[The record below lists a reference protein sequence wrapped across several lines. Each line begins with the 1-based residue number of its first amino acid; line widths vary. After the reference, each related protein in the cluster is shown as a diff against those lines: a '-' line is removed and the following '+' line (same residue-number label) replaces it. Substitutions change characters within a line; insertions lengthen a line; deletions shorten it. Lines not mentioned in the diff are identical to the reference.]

1 MTFSIRFLLCNV
13 VIAAL
18 LGVILLFKR
27 ISRKHVTV
35 SSQYHIWYIFML
47 ALLLPF
53 IPHNQ
58 FRPDRLLMRIQRFL
72 ETNSAASVNP
82 SSSGTAGAAS
92 VSSLGV
98 SDLAVSADSTV
109 VSTLT
114 VCLSVIW
121 TAGCILTTLY
131 FLYNIYKIYRIQ
143 KYTYPITAE
152 NEPELYSEYT
162 SCMEELNIK
171 RSVSLYASCSIS
183 SPVSYGLIR
192 PKIMI
197 PQDMDI
203 ELSAQDLRYIFLHE
217 LQHYK
222 HKDAVLNYVSCIF
235 QILYWFNPLIWYGF
249 RVMRKDRE
257 IACDHSVIR
266 TVGRE
271 HAASYGYT
279 LIRYAEKLRQNVFL
293 SPLSRLGGEKKVIVQ
308 RIREIADY
316 KSESPLRKF
325 RGVCVLL
332 LSTMVVYAASPFL
345 TANASTDNT
354 YHFSGE
360 NTESIDLSSYFNG
373 KNGSFVLYD
382 TAKDH
387 YMIYNEDL
395 STQRVSPD
403 STFKIY
409 SGLFAL
415 EEGIISADSTER
427 AWDGTVYSIDS
438 WNQDQTLAT
447 AMQNSA
453 NWYFQE
459 LDEQTG
465 YPALRGYYTKI
476 GYGNC
481 DLSGGIED
489 YWAESTLKIS
499 PAEQVALLSDLLRN
513 KWGFDPENIQAVKD
527 ALFISDTDMGTLY
540 GKTGTGAENG
550 RNTNG
555 WFVGFLET
563 DGNVYCFSL
572 NMQDSEGA
580 SGSAASKAAVNILH
594 DLL

>member
-1 MTFSIRFLLCNV
+1 MRFLLCNV
-13 VIAAL
+13 VMSIL
-18 LGVILLFKR
+18 LGIILLFKR
-27 ISRKHVTV
+27 ISRKHSTA
-35 SSQYHIWYIFML
+35 SSQYHIWYIFMT

-53 IPHNQ
+53 IPHGQ
-58 FRPDRLLMRIQRFL
+58 FRPDQLLMRIQRLL
-72 ETNSAASVNP
+72 ETESASAADTYFH
-82 SSSGTAGAAS
+82 GTENAYS

-98 SDLAVSADSTV
+98 SDLAASVDSTAF
-109 VSTLT
+109 SSLS
-114 VCLSVIW
+114 VCFSVIW
-121 TAGCILTTLY
+121 AAGCIVTMLN
-131 FLYNIYKIYRIQ
+131 FLYNIYKIYRIR
-143 KYTYPITAE
+143 KSAYPITAE
-152 NEPELYSEYT
+152 SEPDLYREYL
-162 SCMEELNIK
+162 SCIKELNIK
-171 RSVSLYASCSIS
+171 RNVTLYASCSIS

-203 ELSAQDLRYIFLHE
+203 ELSAQDLHYIFLHE

-222 HKDAVLNYVSCIF
+222 HKDAVLNYMSCIF
-235 QILYWFNPLIWYGF
+235 QILYWFNPFIWYGF
-249 RVMRKDRE
+249 RIMRKDRE
-257 IACDHSVIR
+257 IACDYSVIR

-271 HAASYGYT
+271 HAADYGYT
-279 LIRYAEKLRQNVFL
+279 LIRYAETLRRNVFL

-316 KSESPLRKF
+316 RSESPLRKF
-325 RGVCVLL
+325 RGICVLL
-332 LSTMVVYAASPFL
+332 LSTMVVYTASPFL
-345 TANASTDNT
+345 TANASTDST
-354 YHFSGE
+354 YHFIGE

-415 EEGIISADSTER
+415 EEGIISADSNER
-427 AWDGTVYSIDS
+427 AWDGTLYSIDS

-481 DLSGGIED
+481 NLSGGIDD

-499 PAEQVALLSDLLRN
+499 PAEQVILLSDFLRN

-527 ALFISDTDMGTLY
+527 ALFISNTDIGTLY
-540 GKTGTGAENG
+540 GKTGTGSRNG

-563 DGNVYCFSL
+563 DENVYCFAL
-572 NMQDSEGA
+572 NMQDSGGA
-580 SGSAASKAAVNILH
+580 SGSAASEAAVSILH

>member
-1 MTFSIRFLLCNV
+1 MTFSVRFLLCNV
-13 VIAAL
+13 VMSIL
-18 LGVILLFKR
+18 LGIILLFKR
-27 ISRKHVTV
+27 ISRKHSTA
-35 SSQYHIWYIFML
+35 SSQYHIWYIFMT

-53 IPHNQ
+53 IPHGQ
-58 FRPDRLLMRIQRFL
+58 FRPDQLLMRIQRLL
-72 ETNSAASVNP
+72 ETESASAADTYFH
-82 SSSGTAGAAS
+82 GTENAYS

-98 SDLAVSADSTV
+98 SDLAASVDSTAF
-109 VSTLT
+109 SSLS
-114 VCLSVIW
+114 VCFSVIW
-121 TAGCILTTLY
+121 AAGCIVTMLN
-131 FLYNIYKIYRIQ
+131 FLYNIYKIYRIR
-143 KYTYPITAE
+143 KSAYPITAE
-152 NEPELYSEYT
+152 SEPDLYREYL
-162 SCMEELNIK
+162 SCIKELNMK
-171 RSVSLYASCSIS
+171 RNVALYASCSIS

-203 ELSAQDLRYIFLHE
+203 ELSAQDLHYIFLHE

-222 HKDAVLNYVSCIF
+222 HKDAVLNYMSCIF
-235 QILYWFNPLIWYGF
+235 QILYWFNPFIWYGF
-249 RVMRKDRE
+249 RIMRKDRE
-257 IACDHSVIR
+257 IACDYSVIR

-271 HAASYGYT
+271 HAADYGYT
-279 LIRYAEKLRQNVFL
+279 LIRYAETLRRNVFL

-316 KSESPLRKF
+316 RSESPLRKF
-325 RGVCVLL
+325 RGICVLL
-332 LSTMVVYAASPFL
+332 LSTMVVYTASPFL
-345 TANASTDNT
+345 TANASTDST
-354 YHFSGE
+354 YHFIGE

-415 EEGIISADSTER
+415 EEGIISADSNER
-427 AWDGTVYSIDS
+427 AWDGTLYSIDS

-481 DLSGGIED
+481 NLSGGIDD

-499 PAEQVALLSDLLRN
+499 PAEQVILLSDFLRN

-527 ALFISDTDMGTLY
+527 ALFISNTDIGTLY
-540 GKTGTGAENG
+540 GKTGTGSRNG

-563 DGNVYCFSL
+563 DENVYCFAL
-572 NMQDSEGA
+572 NMQDSGGA
-580 SGSAASKAAVNILH
+580 SGSAASEAAVSILH

>member
-1 MTFSIRFLLCNV
+1 MTFSIRFLLSNV
-13 VIAAL
+13 VISAL
-18 LGVILLFKR
+18 LGVLLVFKR
-27 ISRKHVTV
+27 ISKRYCTA
-35 SSQYHIWYIFML
+35 SSQYRIWYIFMA
-47 ALLLPF
+47 ALFLPF
-53 IPHNQ
+53 VPHDYIRADQ
-58 FRPDRLLMRIQRFL
+58 LLMRIQRLL
-72 ETNSAASVNP
+72 ETNSAAAVNP
-82 SSSGTAGAAS
+82 SSGTAGAAT
-92 VSSLGV
+92 VSPLGV

-109 VSTLT
+109 VSFLT
-114 VCLSVIW
+114 VCLSAVW
-121 TAGCILTTLY
+121 AAGCIVTTLY
-131 FLYNIYKIYRIQ
+131 FLYNIYKIYMIQ
-143 KYTYPITAE
+143 KSAYHITAE
-152 NEPELYSEYT
+152 NEPELYREYV
-162 SCMEELNIK
+162 SCMDELNIK
-171 RSVSLYASCSIS
+171 HSVPLYASCSIS

-192 PKIMI
+192 PKVMI

-203 ELSAQDLRYIFLHE
+203 ELSAQDLHYIFLHE

-222 HKDAVLNYVSCIF
+222 HKDAVLNYMSCIF
-235 QILYWFNPLIWYGF
+235 QILYWFNPFIWYGF
-249 RVMRKDRE
+249 RIMRKDRE
-257 IACDHSVIR
+257 IACDYSVIR

-271 HAASYGYT
+271 HAADYGYT
-279 LIRYAEKLRQNVFL
+279 LIRYAETLRRNVFL

-316 KSESPLRKF
+316 RSESPLRKF
-325 RGVCVLL
+325 RGICVLL
-332 LSTMVVYAASPFL
+332 LSTMVVYTASPFL
-345 TANASTDNT
+345 TANASTDST
-354 YHFSGE
+354 YHFIGE

-415 EEGIISADSTER
+415 EEGIISADSNER
-427 AWDGTVYSIDS
+427 AWDGTLYSIDS

-481 DLSGGIED
+481 NLSGGIDD

-499 PAEQVALLSDLLRN
+499 PAEQVILLSDFLRN

-527 ALFISDTDMGTLY
+527 ALFISNTDIGTLY
-540 GKTGTGAENG
+540 GKTGTGSRNG

-563 DGNVYCFSL
+563 DENVYCFAL
-572 NMQDSEGA
+572 NMQDSGGA
-580 SGSAASKAAVNILH
+580 SGSAASEAAVSILH

>member
-1 MTFSIRFLLCNV
+1 MTFSIRFLLSNV
-13 VIAAL
+13 VISAL
-18 LGVILLFKR
+18 LGVLLVFKR
-27 ISRKHVTV
+27 ISKRYCTA
-35 SSQYHIWYIFML
+35 SSQYRIWYIFMA
-47 ALLLPF
+47 ALFLPF
-53 IPHNQ
+53 VPHDYIRADQ
-58 FRPDRLLMRIQRFL
+58 LLMRIQRLL
-72 ETNSAASVNP
+72 ETNSSAAVNP
-82 SSSGTAGAAS
+82 SSGTAGAAT
-92 VSSLGV
+92 VSPLGV

-109 VSTLT
+109 VSFLT
-114 VCLSVIW
+114 VCLSAVW
-121 TAGCILTTLY
+121 AAGCIVTTLY
-131 FLYNIYKIYRIQ
+131 FLYNIYKIYMIQ
-143 KYTYPITAE
+143 KSAYHITAE
-152 NEPELYSEYT
+152 NEPELYREYV
-162 SCMEELNIK
+162 SCMDELNIK
-171 RSVSLYASCSIS
+171 HSVPLYASCSIS

-192 PKIMI
+192 PKVMI

-203 ELSAQDLRYIFLHE
+203 ELSAQDLHYIFLHE

-222 HKDAVLNYVSCIF
+222 HKDAVLNYMSCIF
-235 QILYWFNPLIWYGF
+235 QILYWFNPFIWYGF
-249 RVMRKDRE
+249 RIMRKDRE

-271 HAASYGYT
+271 HAADYGYT
-279 LIRYAEKLRQNVFL
+279 LIRYAETLRRNVFL

-316 KSESPLRKF
+316 RSESPLRKF
-325 RGVCVLL
+325 RGICVLL
-332 LSTMVVYAASPFL
+332 LSTMVVYTASPFL
-345 TANASTDNT
+345 TANASTDST
-354 YHFSGE
+354 YHFIGE

-415 EEGIISADSTER
+415 E
-427 AWDGTVYSIDS
+427 AWDGTLYSIDS

-481 DLSGGIED
+481 DLSGGIDD

-499 PAEQVALLSDLLRN
+499 PAEQVILLSDFLRN

-527 ALFISDTDMGTLY
+527 ALFISNTDIGTLY
-540 GKTGTGAENG
+540 GKTGTGSRNG

-555 WFVGFLET
+555 WFGKCLLFCLKHA
-563 DGNVYCFSL
+563 GLGRRFRKRCFRSRCKYT
-572 NMQDSEGA
+572 A
-580 SGSAASKAAVNILH
+580 
-594 DLL
+594 

>member
-235 QILYWFNPLIWYGF
+235 QILP
-249 RVMRKDRE
+249 
-257 IACDHSVIR
+257 
-266 TVGRE
+266 
-271 HAASYGYT
+271 
-279 LIRYAEKLRQNVFL
+279 
-293 SPLSRLGGEKKVIVQ
+293 
-308 RIREIADY
+308 
-316 KSESPLRKF
+316 
-325 RGVCVLL
+325 
-332 LSTMVVYAASPFL
+332 
-345 TANASTDNT
+345 
-354 YHFSGE
+354 
-360 NTESIDLSSYFNG
+360 
-373 KNGSFVLYD
+373 
-382 TAKDH
+382 
-387 YMIYNEDL
+387 
-395 STQRVSPD
+395 
-403 STFKIY
+403 
-409 SGLFAL
+409 
-415 EEGIISADSTER
+415 
-427 AWDGTVYSIDS
+427 
-438 WNQDQTLAT
+438 
-447 AMQNSA
+447 
-453 NWYFQE
+453 
-459 LDEQTG
+459 
-465 YPALRGYYTKI
+465 
-476 GYGNC
+476 
-481 DLSGGIED
+481 
-489 YWAESTLKIS
+489 
-499 PAEQVALLSDLLRN
+499 
-513 KWGFDPENIQAVKD
+513 
-527 ALFISDTDMGTLY
+527 
-540 GKTGTGAENG
+540 
-550 RNTNG
+550 
-555 WFVGFLET
+555 
-563 DGNVYCFSL
+563 
-572 NMQDSEGA
+572 
-580 SGSAASKAAVNILH
+580 
-594 DLL
+594 

>member
-1 MTFSIRFLLCNV
+1 M
-13 VIAAL
+13 
-18 LGVILLFKR
+18 
-27 ISRKHVTV
+27 
-35 SSQYHIWYIFML
+35 
-47 ALLLPF
+47 
-53 IPHNQ
+53 
-58 FRPDRLLMRIQRFL
+58 
-72 ETNSAASVNP
+72 
-82 SSSGTAGAAS
+82 
-92 VSSLGV
+92 
-98 SDLAVSADSTV
+98 
-109 VSTLT
+109 
-114 VCLSVIW
+114 
-121 TAGCILTTLY
+121 
-131 FLYNIYKIYRIQ
+131 
-143 KYTYPITAE
+143 
-152 NEPELYSEYT
+152 
-162 SCMEELNIK
+162 SC
-171 RSVSLYASCSIS
+171 R
-183 SPVSYGLIR
+183 
-192 PKIMI
+192 
-197 PQDMDI
+197 
-203 ELSAQDLRYIFLHE
+203 
-217 LQHYK
+217 
-222 HKDAVLNYVSCIF
+222 F
-235 QILYWFNPLIWYGF
+235 QILYWFNPFIWYGF
-249 RVMRKDRE
+249 RIMRKDRE
-257 IACDHSVIR
+257 IACDYSVIR

-271 HAASYGYT
+271 HAADYGYT
-279 LIRYAEKLRQNVFL
+279 LIRYAETLRRNVFL

-316 KSESPLRKF
+316 RSESPLRKF
-325 RGVCVLL
+325 RGICVLL
-332 LSTMVVYAASPFL
+332 LSTMVVYTASPFL
-345 TANASTDNT
+345 TANASTDST
-354 YHFSGE
+354 YHFIGE

-382 TAKDH
+382 TANDH

-415 EEGIISADSTER
+415 EEGIISADSNER
-427 AWDGTVYSIDS
+427 AWDGTLYSIDS

-481 DLSGGIED
+481 DLSGGIDD

-499 PAEQVALLSDLLRN
+499 PAEQVILLSDFLRN

-527 ALFISDTDMGTLY
+527 ALFISNTDIGTLY
-540 GKTGTGAENG
+540 GKTGTGSRNG

-563 DGNVYCFSL
+563 DENVYCFAL
-572 NMQDSEGA
+572 NMQDSGGA
-580 SGSAASKAAVNILH
+580 SGSAASEAAVSILH

>member
-1 MTFSIRFLLCNV
+1 MTFPIRFLLSNV

-18 LGVILLFKR
+18 LGIILLFKR

-53 IPHNQ
+53 IPHDQ
-58 FRPDRLLMRIQRFL
+58 FRPDQLLMRIQRFL
-72 ETNSAASVNP
+72 ETNSAAAVNH
-82 SSSGTAGAAS
+82 SSGTAGAATIS
-92 VSSLGV
+92 PLGV

-109 VSTLT
+109 VSSLT
-114 VCLSVIW
+114 FWLSAVW
-121 TAGCILTTLY
+121 AAGCIVTTLY
-131 FLYNIYKIYRIQ
+131 FLCNIYKVYRIQ
-143 KYTYPITAE
+143 KSAYPVTAE
-152 NEPELYSEYT
+152 NEPELYREYAA
-162 SCMEELNIK
+162 CMEELNIK
-171 RSVSLYASCSIS
+171 HSVPLYASCSIS

-222 HKDAVLNYVSCIF
+222 QKDAVLNYVSCIF

-249 RVMRKDRE
+249 RIMRKDRE
-257 IACDHSVIR
+257 IACDHYVLR

-271 HAASYGYT
+271 HAAGYGYT
-279 LIRYAEKLRQNVFL
+279 LIRYAEKLRRNVSL

-316 KSESPLRKF
+316 RSESPRRKF
-325 RGVCVLL
+325 WGVCVLL
-332 LSTMVVYAASPFL
+332 LSTMMVYVASPFL
-345 TANASTDNT
+345 TANASTDST
-354 YHFSGE
+354 YYFTGE
-360 NTESIDLSSYFNG
+360 NTKSIDLSSYFNG
-373 KNGSFVLYD
+373 KDGSFVLYD
-382 TAKDH
+382 TAQDQ

-427 AWDGTVYSIDS
+427 AWDETVYSIDS

-481 DLSGGIED
+481 DLSGGIDD

-499 PAEQVALLSDLLRN
+499 PAEQVVLLSDLLRN

-527 ALFISDTDMGTLY
+527 ALFISDTDIGTLY

-563 DGNVYCFSL
+563 DGNVYCFAL

-580 SGSAASKAAVNILH
+580 SGRAASEAAVNILH

>member
-1 MTFSIRFLLCNV
+1 MTFSIRFLLSNV
-13 VIAAL
+13 VISAL
-18 LGVILLFKR
+18 LGVLLVFKR
-27 ISRKHVTV
+27 ISKRYCTA
-35 SSQYHIWYIFML
+35 SSQYRIWYIFMA
-47 ALLLPF
+47 ALFLPF
-53 IPHNQ
+53 VPHDYIRADQ
-58 FRPDRLLMRIQRFL
+58 LLMRIQRLL
-72 ETNSAASVNP
+72 ETNSAAAVNP
-82 SSSGTAGAAS
+82 SSGTAGAAT
-92 VSSLGV
+92 VSPLGV

-109 VSTLT
+109 VSFLT
-114 VCLSVIW
+114 VCLSAVW
-121 TAGCILTTLY
+121 AAGCIVTTLY
-131 FLYNIYKIYRIQ
+131 FLYNIYKIYMIQ
-143 KYTYPITAE
+143 KSAYHITAE
-152 NEPELYSEYT
+152 NEPELYREYV
-162 SCMEELNIK
+162 SCMDELNIK
-171 RSVSLYASCSIS
+171 HSVPLYASCSIS

-192 PKIMI
+192 PKVMI

-203 ELSAQDLRYIFLHE
+203 ELSAQDLHYIFLHE

-222 HKDAVLNYVSCIF
+222 HKDAVLNYMSCIF
-235 QILYWFNPLIWYGF
+235 QILYWFNPFIWYGF
-249 RVMRKDRE
+249 RIMRKDRE
-257 IACDHSVIR
+257 IACDYSVIR

-271 HAASYGYT
+271 HAADYGYT
-279 LIRYAEKLRQNVFL
+279 LIRYAETLRRNVFL

-316 KSESPLRKF
+316 RSESPLRKF
-325 RGVCVLL
+325 RGICVLL

-345 TANASTDNT
+345 TANASTDST
-354 YHFSGE
+354 YHFTGE

-415 EEGIISADSTER
+415 EKGVIATDSTER
-427 AWDGTVYSIDS
+427 AWDGTVYPIAS
-438 WNQDQTLAT
+438 WNQDQTLAA
-447 AMQNSA
+447 AMRNST

-481 DLSGGIED
+481 DLSGGIDD

-499 PAEQVALLSDLLRN
+499 PAEQVVLLSDLLHN
-513 KWGFDPENIQAVKD
+513 KWGFDPGNIQTVKD

-540 GKTGTGAENG
+540 GKTGTGSENG
-550 RNTNG
+550 RDVNG
-555 WFVGFLET
+555 WFIGFLET
-563 DGNVYCFSL
+563 GGNIYCFAL
-572 NMQDSEGA
+572 NIQDSEGA
-580 SGSAASKAAVNILH
+580 SGSAASEAAVNILH